1 VRLLLDEMFPHPIAV
16 ALVARH
22 HDVVSIHGDRPQ
34 RRHRS
39 DHEVLPAAQG
49 EQRAVVTENAVD
61 PLAVAAA
68 VQADGAAQVERRVLR
83 ARANRRGRRDHP
95 PVVRLARF

>member
-39 DHEVLPAAQG
+39 DHEVVAAAQG
-49 EQRAVVTENAVD
+49 EQPAVLTENAVD
-61 PLAVAAA
+61 CLAAAAA
-68 VQADGAAQVERRVLR
+68 VQADGAALVERRVL
-83 ARANRRGRRDHP
+83 NRN
-95 PVVRLARF
+95 LARR